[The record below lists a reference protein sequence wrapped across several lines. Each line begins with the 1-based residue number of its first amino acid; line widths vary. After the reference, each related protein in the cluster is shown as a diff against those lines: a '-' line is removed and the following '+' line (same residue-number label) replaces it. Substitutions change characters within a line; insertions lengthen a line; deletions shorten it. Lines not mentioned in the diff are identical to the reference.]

1 MSTHKGL
8 LCLETRSTLHLL
20 TLNTHGFT
28 LVLQVHALQFLL
40 TAKVEFLLSAHGIEI
55 QLRLLLE
62 HILLKVVVE
71 VEVGNLGIML
81 SHHTLLLQIGSEG
94 FEFTIATALL
104 IHVDACDVE
113 TADGDAEKLLH
124 LWSNTLL
131 DEFANLKNLA
141 LNLNYRNLGVRRGI
155 ANYTLDELGELATK
169 LVLESLVAVTLI
181 SVHTMEEIHVL
192 DGIYH
197 GTMYRYW
204 YAIILQAWVEDIKVR
219 DGKVQLTTLAQV
231 AEVGQVVLFHSS
243 RCFFGSLSF
252 FFFYFLGRFKTKKSH
267 MFQFL

>member
-8 LCLETRSTLHLL
+8 LCLESRSTLHFL

-28 LVLQVHALQFLL
+28 LVLQVHALQLLL

-81 SHHTLLLQIGSEG
+81 SHHTLLLQVGSEG

-141 LNLNYRNLGVRRGI
+141 LNLNYRNLSVRRGI

-169 LVLESLVAVTLI
+169 LIFESLVAVTLI
-181 SVHTMEEIHVL
+181 AVHTMEEIHVL

-219 DGKVQLTTLAQV
+219 DGEVQLTTLAQI

-243 RCFFGSLSF
+243 RCFLGSLSF
-252 FFFYFLGRFKTKKSH
+252 LFFYFLRRFKTKKSH